1 MDDADDTDDGFPL
14 IHRSG
19 CATLFVADYWH
30 ELALQGKGGA
40 VHGGSVWA
48 VHLEPQSSV
57 RKVDGPARRT
67 TRVAATAYKV
77 TSITE
82 EDDSTN
88 LVVVID
94 GSRDE
99 GQVTPVVLGAIRPD
113 HCRGMWALVMKDS
126 EEEALDCQEVV
137 DACGNWLRHGYWIEY
152 GSPTGE

>member
-30 ELALQGKGGA
+30 ELTLQGKGGP
-40 VHGGSVWA
+40 VHGGNVWA
-48 VHLEPQSSV
+48 VHLEPQQGV
-57 RKVDGPARRT
+57 RKMDSQSQRAA
-67 TRVAATAYKV
+67 RVAATAYKV
-77 TSITE
+77 ASITE
-82 EDDSTN
+82 AEGSTDLIVVLED
-88 LVVVID
+88 
-94 GSRDE
+94 SRDAKE
-99 GQVTPVVLGAIRPD
+99 ARPVVLGAVRPD

-126 EEEALDCQEVV
+126 EDEALDCQEVV